1 MPLVLIYDENAFEMI
16 KTALKIVTLPFED
29 FFSGLDASLKTIS
42 VFNIALIFCLFALTW
57 WIYVPIHELGHA
69 LGCIIGGGSVSRLEI
84 SPLYGGDIL
93 EKIFPFVYSGSDYA
107 GQLTGFDTNGS
118 DLTYL
123 LTDFLPFLLTIF
135 IGVPLL
141 RSAAHSKPL
150 AASIKLGIA
159 LPIAFAP
166 FISFSG
172 DYYEMGSIVVSRAA
186 GLISPATDSMAW
198 RSDDVFKLGKELFF
212 SGKPYSAADVIGG
225 ACSFLLGVVF
235 IYATYLL
242 GVLWSNALGMGRKK
256 DTS

>member
-1 MPLVLIYDENAFEMI
+1 MI
-16 KTALKIVTLPFED
+16 KSVIKIITLPFED

-42 VFNIALIFCLFALTW
+42 VFNIVLIFLLFALTW
-57 WIYVPIHELGHA
+57 WVYVPIHELGHA

-93 EKIFPFVYSGSDYA
+93 EKVFPFVYSGSDYA

-118 DLTYL
+118 DTTYL

-141 RSAAHSKPL
+141 RSAARSKPL
-150 AASIKLGIA
+150 AASVKLGIA

-172 DYYEMGSIVVSRAA
+172 DYYEMGSIVVSRIAES
-186 GLISPATDSMAW
+186 ISPAADSMAW

-212 SGKPYSAADVIGG
+212 SGKPYSAADVIGV

-242 GVLWSNALGMGRKK
+242 GVLWSNALKSIGKN
-256 DTS
+256 SSQA